1 MRQGVS
7 ERIGQWLASK
17 SPRAKYF
24 VLSRHNIYIFPTS
37 AGFAFLGLLLLMLL
51 TAINYQSSL
60 IYLFTF
66 FLSAIFFISIW
77 LCFLNLLGL
86 EVSSSVSGSC
96 YAGDASPYN
105 LTFRRESKSPFGL
118 CVGETKQN
126 LFSVE
131 FTNQG
136 SHEFT
141 LMLPPGKRG
150 RYVLPR
156 LRLESRFPFGFIVA
170 WTWLKIDAELIV
182 YPKPVFGARRVSG
195 YTGSNIDFA
204 QQQGDELTD
213 IKSYQPSDPGSRILW
228 KKLAAKDELVVR
240 HFDEVSYDP
249 SWLRWGDYEASNVE
263 DKLSHLCFDVCRLS
277 ANNDLFGLDIPGKHI
292 PPDCG
297 ENHRNQCLMALALYN
312 LVN

>member
-1 MRQGVS
+1 LRQGIS

-77 LCFLNLLGL
+77 LCFLNILGL
-86 EVSSSVSGSC
+86 EISSSASGYC
-96 YAGDASPYN
+96 YAGEASPYN
-105 LTFRRESKSPFGL
+105 LNFRRENKVPFGL
-118 CVGETKQN
+118 SVGEDKQN
-126 LFSVE
+126 MCSVE
-131 FTNQG
+131 FVNQG
-136 SHEFT
+136 LLEFT
-141 LMLPPGKRG
+141 LMLPPSTRG

-182 YPKPVFGARRVSG
+182 YPKPVFGARRASG
-195 YTGSNIDFA
+195 HTGSDTKYSN
-204 QQQGDELTD
+204 QKGDELTD
-213 IKSYQPSDPGSRILW
+213 IKAYRPSDPGSRILW
-228 KKLAAKDELVVR
+228 KKLAAKDELVIR
-240 HFDEVSYDP
+240 HFDFVSHDP
-249 SWLRWGDYEASNVE
+249 SWLRWGDYETGNVE
-263 DKLSHLCFDVCRLS
+263 DKLSHLCFDICRLS
-277 ANNDLFGLDIPGKHI
+277 ASNDLFGLDMPGKQI
-292 PPDCG
+292 APNCG
-297 ENHRNQCLMALALYN
+297 ENHKNQCLIALALYKI
-312 LVN
+312 VN